1 MSRVLILIL
10 SLVSLAGFVSASAQ
24 SSDINVQIQKAT
36 SAFVEAPST
45 STRAALVSELSA
57 YQGPPTVQSIN
68 GHLSLLM
75 YDAPS
80 EDFPLILPTA
90 RAATAHL
97 EPVAD
102 RLPKQYLD
110 ARFIAAVAAFNAEKD
125 ENAAYEMAHIQGMAL
140 GIEPDGV
147 WPDWAK
153 STHYQAKAWALAM
166 LADLKA
172 DRRKSVSQD
181 TFDDILAAYPARKE
195 NQTASDALPL
205 CEGKIR
211 NRSRIQYPSLATRRG
226 QWGALIL
233 EYDLNAEGRV
243 INETVAAAVPEG
255 FFEEESLEWVKKG
268 RFRPKKPDEAGINC
282 RIERRGIVQ
291 DLVFQLR

>member
-1 MSRVLILIL
+1 MTRVLILIL
-10 SLVSLAGFVSASAQ
+10 SWVSLAGFVGAGAQ
-24 SSDINVQIQKAT
+24 TSDVKAQIQKAT
-36 SAFVEAPST
+36 NAFVEAPSK
-45 STRAALVSELSA
+45 STRAALASELSA
-57 YQGPPTVQSIN
+57 YKGPPTVQSIN
-68 GHLSLLM
+68 GHLTLLM

-90 RAATAHL
+90 RAAAAHL

-110 ARFIAAVAAFNAEKD
+110 ARFIAAIAAFNAEKD
-125 ENAAYEMAHIQGMAL
+125 ENAPYDMAHIQGMTL

-153 STHYQAKAWALAM
+153 STHYQANAWALAM

-172 DRRKSVSQD
+172 DRGKSVSQD
-181 TFDDILAAYPARKE
+181 AYDEILATYPARKE
-195 NQTASDALPL
+195 MPMASDALPL

-233 EYDLNAEGRV
+233 EYDLNEEGRV
-243 INETVAAAVPEG
+243 INETVVAAVPEG

-268 RFRPKKPDEAGINC
+268 RFRPKKSDEAGINC